1 MDIPIRELI
10 DDISVQLQ
18 KHAEELT
25 DLDRAIGDGDHGI
38 NMGRGWNAVVAARGE
53 IEPLPSGPALEKI
66 GMTLV
71 MNVGGAS
78 GPLYGSLFMG
88 LGKHLGDNPGI
99 AEFCNALRAGVE
111 LVQQRG
117 RSTTGEKTMLD
128 VFVPLVETL
137 EHFDPGRGTKA
148 IEEIINT
155 ARCGM
160 ESTQAMLATKGR
172 AAFLGERSVGHIDP
186 GAMSS
191 FLIIKT
197 VCNVIIRNLA
207 RQESS

>member
-10 DDISVQLQ
+10 DAISVQLQ
-18 KHAEELT
+18 THAEELT

-38 NMGRGWNAVVAARGE
+38 NMARGWNAVVAARAE
-53 IEPLPSGPALEKI
+53 IASLPPGAALEKI

-78 GPLYGSLFMG
+78 GPLFGSLFMG
-88 LGKHLGDNPGI
+88 LGKHLGDNPGF
-99 AEFCNALRAGVE
+99 AEFRNALRVGIE

-117 RSTTGEKTMLD
+117 RSTAGEKTMLD
-128 VFVPLVETL
+128 VFVPLVEML
-137 EHFDPGRGTKA
+137 ETFDPGGGTKTV
-148 IEEIINT
+148 EEIITT

-172 AAFLGERSVGHIDP
+172 AAFLGERSVGHVDP

-191 FLIIKT
+191 YLIIET